1 MAMQRNIWN
10 DKDHDKN
17 VLMADNGGGRDP
29 NADELN
35 ARARAAA
42 ERGSAQYMLENAPA
56 MPTYGYAPSSF
67 GYQYGYKPSQ
77 FQYNSKYADLISA
90 AEDRIRN
97 WNYDPNSDVSYN
109 AYKNQYT
116 RGGQQAMADALA
128 RYATK
133 TGGVASSYAASAAQQ
148 QYNNYMAQ
156 LAAKVPEL
164 EQLAYGR
171 ATDELNYYNNA
182 DAEAYQ
188 RAFGEWSDWE
198 DRLRMQADTE
208 YENAYRA
215 WQANE
220 NARAAAAKNAYNAAL
235 SAWEQK
241 YGTGSEAYKKAYG
254 TNDAEREHSAGYDTV
269 IKQLEKQSDPIA
281 YLDNL
286 YANKKLQGW
295 EVEDI
300 IDYYGLSGNQGNAE
314 NTAAAAKARENELN
328 TYRSGIKTYKDKTD
342 QVREILN
349 LRGRN
354 EISENELMAF
364 LNEFGLKSTYDQYIK
379 HVNPSYG
386 GFH

>member
-1 MAMQRNIWN
+1 MAQYYSKRNDYN
-10 DKDHDKN
+10 HDKN
-17 VLMADNGGGRDP
+17 TLVADTGGGTDP
-29 NADELN
+29 YADELN

-42 ERGSAQYMLENAPA
+42 ERGSAQYMLEKAPA
-56 MPTYGYAPSSF
+56 APTYGYVPSTF
-67 GYQYGYKPSQ
+67 GYQYGYRPTQ
-77 FQYNSKYADLISA
+77 FKYNSQYADLIAA

-116 RGGQQAMADALA
+116 RGGQQAMTDALA
-128 RYATK
+128 RYASR

-198 DRLRMQADTE
+198 NRLRTQADTE

-215 WQANE
+215 WQSNE

-241 YGTGSEAYKKAYG
+241 YGTSSDAYRKAYG
-254 TNDAEREHSAGYDTV
+254 DDSSERTHSAGYDTV
-269 IKQLEKQSDPIA
+269 LKQLEKQDDPIA

-286 YANKKLQGW
+286 GKSGKLQRW
-295 EVEDI
+295 EIEDI
-300 IDYYGLSGNQGNAE
+300 IDYYGLGGKSGSADQ
-314 NTAAAAKARENELN
+314 AASQKAREGELN
-328 TYRSGIKTYKDKTD
+328 TYRSGIKTYKDKTE
-342 QVREILN
+342 QVRQVLN
-349 LRGRN
+349 LRGSN
-354 EISENELMAF
+354 KISEAELQTF
-364 LNEFGLKSTYDQYIK
+364 LDELGIRDAYTQYIQ
-379 HVNPSYG
+379 HVNPSYS
-386 GFH
+386 GFR